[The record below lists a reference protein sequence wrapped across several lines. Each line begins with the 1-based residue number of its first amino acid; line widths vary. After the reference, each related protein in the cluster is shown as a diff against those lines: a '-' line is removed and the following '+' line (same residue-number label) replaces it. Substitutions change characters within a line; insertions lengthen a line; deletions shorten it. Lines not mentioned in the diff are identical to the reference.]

1 MRRFSRRRLGQKKI
15 LLILQS
21 GYAVIILKKQNIKNY
36 FSTNRQ
42 LFDLNRHIIKC
53 ISSIHLIHLKKI
65 AQ

>member
-1 MRRFSRRRLGQKKI
+1 MNNAAVFKTSTWPEKI

-21 GYAVIILKKQNIKNY
+21 GYAAIILKKQNIKND

-53 ISSIHLIHLKKI
+53 ISSIHLIHLKK
-65 AQ
+65 